1 MINEVLHLG
10 AGNYNSAKVEKLG
23 KTNKAKNMVS
33 TRLKCEASFNQV
45 ASQCDKAIN
54 QKLSRK
60 AKRKAKF
67 EARQN
72 L

>member
-1 MINEVLHLG
+1 MDNLTVYLSD
-10 AGNYNSAKVEKLG
+10 GNPNTAKVDKIG
-23 KTNKAKNMVS
+23 KTGKAKRMVNN
-33 TRLKCEASFNQV
+33 RLKNEASFNQV

-67 EARQN
+67 EARQA
-72 L
+72 